1 VEPDEVGRYQAAV
14 PAFRATERAADRAG
28 PGGTD
33 LLVTDTLDFLRGRWR
48 IERRIADHR
57 AGGTGTFDGVARF
70 EAGGAEAGGAKAG
83 GAEAGGAKAGRI
95 EAAGI
100 AVLTYH
106 ERGELCFGGHRGP
119 ASRSLIYRRRP
130 DGAADVCF
138 ADGREFYRL
147 DVRSGHWEGQHDCG
161 RDRYTVCGDM
171 LGSGRFRERWQAR
184 GPDKDYEITT
194 ILVRR

>member
-1 VEPDEVGRYQAAV
+1 VEPDEIGRYQGAV
-14 PAFRATERAADRAG
+14 PAFRATERAADRAR

-70 EAGGAEAGGAKAG
+70 EAGGPKAGGPEAGG
-83 GAEAGGAKAGRI
+83 I
-95 EAAGI
+95 E
-100 AVLTYH
+100 VLAYH

-147 DVRSGHWEGQHDCG
+147 DARSGHWQGQHDCG

-171 LGSGRFRERWQAR
+171 LDSGRFRERWQAR